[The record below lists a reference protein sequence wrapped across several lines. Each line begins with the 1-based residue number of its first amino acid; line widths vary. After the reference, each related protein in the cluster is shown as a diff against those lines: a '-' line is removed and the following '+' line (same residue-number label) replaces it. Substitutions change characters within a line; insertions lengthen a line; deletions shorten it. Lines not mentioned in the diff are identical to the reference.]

1 MGRLILR
8 LSIVVLAALG
18 GFWLYQTFIARGVGK
33 YVAFWERRA
42 FSQAEWDQSDPLDR
56 FERYRMVHDL
66 LDRHS
71 FVGQTRQEVE
81 DLLGL
86 ALYESGPG
94 FEIYAG
100 EEYGWD
106 IDPVRFYTLAF
117 EMDSTNKITGVMFK
131 CSGSSC

>member
-1 MGRLILR
+1 M
-8 LSIVVLAALG
+8 
-18 GFWLYQTFIARGVGK
+18 
-33 YVAFWERRA
+33 
-42 FSQAEWDQSDPLDR
+42 DQSDPLDR

-81 DLLGL
+81 DLLGP

-117 EMDSTNKITGVMFK
+117 EMDSTDRITGVVFE